1 MNIYIAS
8 APFLSPFQ
16 PCPALPKAFIVP
28 PNQYITF
35 QPSGLEQFSST
46 DALKHGTLWAPLYS
60 PYNGLLEATKK
71 W

>member
-1 MNIYIAS
+1 M
-8 APFLSPFQ
+8 
-16 PCPALPKAFIVP
+16 PKAFIVP